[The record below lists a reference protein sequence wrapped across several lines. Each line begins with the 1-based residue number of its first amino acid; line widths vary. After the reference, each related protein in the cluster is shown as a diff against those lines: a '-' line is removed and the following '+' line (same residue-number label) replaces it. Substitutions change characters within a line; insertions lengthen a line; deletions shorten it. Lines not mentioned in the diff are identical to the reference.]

1 MSIHYTIIVENEQ
14 NQKLVSIHIVEW
26 IKIKLNE
33 KINIRTIFIDLKVH
47 VIIFKEQIT
56 SHPTWIIFDGKTEL
70 KMCKSNMH
78 FFMEKVIFHEI
89 LK

>member
-33 KINIRTIFIDLKVH
+33 KINIRRIFIDLKVH

-56 SHPTWIIFDGKTEL
+56 GNPTWIIFDGKTEL
-70 KMCKSNMH
+70 KMCKSNMD
-78 FFMEKVIFHEI
+78 FFLEKVIFHEI

>member
-14 NQKLVSIHIVEW
+14 NQKLVKIHTVEW

-33 KINIRTIFIDLKVH
+33 KINIRTIFIVLK

-56 SHPTWIIFDGKTEL
+56 GHRTQIIFH
-70 KMCKSNMH
+70 S
-78 FFMEKVIFHEI
+78 
-89 LK
+89 

>member
-33 KINIRTIFIDLKVH
+33 KIKIRTIFIDLKVH

-56 SHPTWIIFDGKTEL
+56 GHPT
-70 KMCKSNMH
+70 
-78 FFMEKVIFHEI
+78 
-89 LK
+89 

>member
-1 MSIHYTIIVENEQ
+1 MSIHNTIIVENEQ

-33 KINIRTIFIDLKVH
+33 KINIRTIFIDLKLH

-56 SHPTWIIFDGKTEL
+56 SHPTWIMFNGKTEL
-70 KMCKSNMH
+70 KMCKSNMD
-78 FFMEKVIFHEI
+78 FFFGKSNFS
-89 LK
+89 

>member
-33 KINIRTIFIDLKVH
+33 KINIRTIFIDLKV
-47 VIIFKEQIT
+47 IILKEQIT
-56 SHPTWIIFDGKTEL
+56 GHRTWIIFDGKTEL
-70 KMCKSNMH
+70 KMCKSNME
-78 FFMEKVIFHEI
+78 FFFLEKVIFHEI